1 MITDANVG
9 AFLTERHPDFA
20 PLYKSHLDS
29 HGAEPWMRYL
39 LFQTFAREFMIPRL
53 RTGTAEDRAALFDT
67 VEQLLTHGNT
77 LIEDAVDNEV
87 IDELVYVGYV
97 AKDDPI
103 DVAGVGPRTAER
115 VARTHNW
122 RPGQATAEPS
132 HRPPAD
138 N

>member
-20 PLYKSHLDS
+20 PFYKSHLES
-29 HGAEPWMRYL
+29 HGAEPWTRYL
-39 LFQTFAREFMIPRL
+39 LFQTFAREFMVPQL
-53 RTGTAEDRAALFDT
+53 RTGTTEDRVALFDT
-67 VEQLLTHGNT
+67 VERLLTDGDS

-97 AKDDPI
+97 VKDDPVDI
-103 DVAGVGPRTAER
+103 NGVGPRTAER

-122 RPGQATAEPS
+122 RPGQSTAEPIQL
-132 HRPPAD
+132 PPAD

>member
-20 PLYKSHLDS
+20 PLFKSHLGS
-29 HGAEPWMRYL
+29 HGAAPWTRYL

-53 RTGTAEDRAALFDT
+53 RTGTTEDRAALFDT
-67 VEQLLTHGNT
+67 VERLLTHGDT

-97 AKDDPI
+97 VKDDPI
-103 DVAGVGPRTAER
+103 DITGVGPRTAER

-122 RPGQATAEPS
+122 RPGQATAEPN
-132 HRPPAD
+132 HLRPAD